1 MIIDRRH
8 LLRTACA
15 VACASTCA
23 VPSVFAQQATTLRFS
38 WWGGNERHQL
48 TLKAIEAFEA
58 RNPGVKIK
66 AEYGGFQGYLERL
79 TTQIAGNSEPDV
91 MQTDWAWLPMFSKN
105 GDGFLDLNKYGSVIA
120 LNQFTEDALKMGTI
134 KGKLNGLPASFTARV
149 FVWNKTA
156 FEKAGLKIPTT
167 WDELLALGPQ
177 VQKKLGDKAYVLD
190 GDSLDMLLLAH
201 TYAVQKHGQ
210 PFVHPTEPKVAMS
223 AEAVKDWVQAYKRL
237 TSNHVGVPQPTR
249 AALGGA
255 DKPTEQQPD
264 WVNGNWLGYCAWDS
278 ATRLRVSALAAPQQ
292 AVIGD
297 FLTLPDAKN
306 SGMVGRAAMV
316 FAASKNTKHPEL
328 AAKFINF
335 LLTDVEA
342 SRILIN
348 TRGIP
353 LAQSQIKELLRE
365 GKIGPVEMQA
375 FQQIK
380 AMRES
385 GKITPPSPLFEN
397 ARMAKLMRDTF
408 DQVAYGKIS
417 DDDAVKRLI
426 EEGNATLQRI
436 KF

>member
-1 MIIDRRH
+1 MNDHRRR
-8 LLRTACA
+8 LLGTVCALACA
-15 VACASTCA
+15 G
-23 VPSVFAQQATTLRFS
+23 SVSSAFAQPTTTLRFS

-105 GDGFLDLNKYGSVIA
+105 GDGFLDLNKYRPVMA
-120 LNQFTEDALKMGTI
+120 LDQFTDDALKMGMV
-134 KGKLNGLPASFTARV
+134 KGKLNALPASFTARV

-156 FEKAGLKIPTT
+156 FEKAGLQIPRT

-201 TYAVQKHGQ
+201 TYAFQKFGQ
-210 PFVHPTEPKVAMS
+210 PYVHPTEPKVAMS
-223 AEAVKDWVQAYKRL
+223 AAAIKEWIQAYKRL

-278 ATRLRVSALAAPQQ
+278 ATRLRVAALAAPQQ

-297 FLTLPDAKN
+297 FLTLPDARN

-316 FAASKNTKHPEL
+316 LAASRNSKQPEL
-328 AAKFINF
+328 AARFISF
-335 LLTDVEA
+335 MLTDVEA
-342 SRILIN
+342 GRILIN
-348 TRGIP
+348 SRGIP
-353 LAQSQIKELLRE
+353 LAQSQVKELFRE
-365 GKIGPVEMQA
+365 GRIGPVEMQA

-380 AMRES
+380 AVREA
-385 GKITPPSPLFEN
+385 GRITPPSPLFEN

-417 DDDAVKRLI
+417 DDEAARRLL
-426 EEGNATLQRI
+426 EEGNSTLQRI

>member
-1 MIIDRRH
+1 MTRQRRY
-8 LLRTACA
+8 LLAAACA
-15 VACASTCA
+15 ATLTSAL
-23 VPSVFAQQATTLRFS
+23 PSAFAQQTTTLRFS

-58 RNPGVKIK
+58 KNPGVKIK

-91 MQTDWAWLPMFSKN
+91 VQADWAWLPMFSRS
-105 GDGFLDLNKYGSVIA
+105 GDGFLDLNKYRSVIN
-120 LNQFTEDALKMGTI
+120 LDQFSDDALRMGTI
-134 KGKLNGLPASFTARV
+134 KGKLNALPASFTARV

-156 FEKAGLKIPTT
+156 FEKAGVQIPKT
-167 WDELLALGPQ
+167 WDELFALGPQ

-201 TYAVQKHGQ
+201 TYAFQKFGQ
-210 PFVHPTEPKVAMS
+210 PYVHPTESKVAMS
-223 AEAVKDWVQAYKRL
+223 PEAIKEWVQAYKRL
-237 TSNHVGVPQPTR
+237 TSNHVGVPQPYR

-278 ATRLRVSALAAPQQ
+278 ATRLRVAALAPPQQ

-297 FLTLPDAKN
+297 FLTLPGAKN

-316 FAASKNTKHPEL
+316 LAVSKNSKHPEL
-328 AAKFINF
+328 ASKLVNF
-335 LLTDVEA
+335 LLTDPEA
-342 SRILIN
+342 AKILIN
-348 TRGIP
+348 SRGIP
-353 LAQSQIKELLRE
+353 LAQSQVKELFRE

-375 FQQIK
+375 YQQIK
-380 AMRES
+380 ALREA

-397 ARMAKLMRDTF
+397 ARVAKLVRDTF
-408 DQVAYGKIS
+408 DQVAYAKVS
-417 DDDAVKRLI
+417 DDEAVKRLLD
-426 EEGNATLQRI
+426 EGNATLQRV